1 MIMDKN
7 YITPMNIAI
16 TAYKEELNFKDL
28 SFLEEE
34 INNNKGAL
42 FSSNYEFPNRYSRW
56 ELGVVNPYLEIRT
69 TGLQGQL
76 RALSISGKELLKI
89 VNVILQKI
97 DGVNLE
103 VKEEIIKFTLEKDN
117 KIYREEERSK
127 KRSIFTIIRALMDA
141 FKSEDN
147 WLGLYGAFG
156 YDLVFQFEDDIKL
169 YKSREDSEDVVL
181 YFPEKI
187 YLRDNK
193 LSKTFCV
200 KYDFS
205 YEGIT
210 TVSANNEAINQKDIQ
225 KTLNEEYIKKGD
237 YSKIVT
243 LAKESFKRGDLFE
256 VVPSYSI
263 VRETELHPKE
273 IYHNLKNINPSPY
286 NFFINLGKEYLIG
299 SSPEMFVRVEDK
311 KVETCPISGTIKRGA
326 NAIEDSEQIKKL
338 LNSKKDEEELT
349 MCTDVDRNDKSRV
362 CKEGTVKV
370 INRRTIEMYSHLIHT
385 VDHVEGTLK
394 ENYDALDAF
403 LTHMWAVTLT
413 GAPKK
418 RAIEWIEKVE
428 KDKRNWYGGAVGF
441 IKFNGDMNTGITL
454 RTLRYIDKKV
464 EIRVGATLLMNSIEE
479 DEEEETKVKSLA
491 MLKSLDKF
499 EGQLSSNFTKKIVNC
514 PQNKR
519 ALIIDHE
526 DSFVH
531 TLANYIKTLGFEVET
546 YRGDEGRRK
555 LKEEK
560 FDVLILSPGPGT
572 PSEFKL
578 NESVDIAIEKGVPIF
593 GVCLGLQGIVEYFGG
608 KLDYIENPR
617 HGKKLKVKKSKE
629 APWPS
634 VNEEFTVGLYHS
646 LYGKEI
652 GDDLINICEDEE
664 GILMGVMHK
673 KLKILGVQFHPESIL
688 TLDNDSGMSLL
699 GDSLQ
704 FLTKI

>member
-1 MIMDKN
+1 MFKK
-7 YITPMNIAI
+7 YITPMNIEI
-16 TAYKEELNFKDL
+16 TTYKEELSYKDL

-56 ELGVVNPYLEIRT
+56 ELGVVNPYLEIRSS
-69 TGLQGQL
+69 GLQGQL
-76 RALSISGKELLKI
+76 RALSTSGKELLKI
-89 VNVILQKI
+89 VKVILQKI
-97 DGVNLE
+97 DRLSLE
-103 VKEEIIKFTLEKDN
+103 ISGEIIKFTLEKDN
-117 KIYREEERSK
+117 KVYREEERSK
-127 KRSIFTIIRALMDA
+127 KRSIFTIIRAIMDG
-141 FKSEDN
+141 FKSEDT

-169 YKSREDSEDVVL
+169 YKSRENSEDVVL

-210 TVSANNEAINQKDIQ
+210 TITEYNEAINQQDIQ
-225 KTLNEEYIKKGD
+225 KMLNEEYIKKGD
-237 YSKIVT
+237 YSQIVA
-243 LAKESFKRGDLFE
+243 LAKESFRRGDLFE

-263 VRETELHPKE
+263 VRETELLPKD

-311 KVETCPISGTIKRGA
+311 KVDTCPISGTIKRGA

-370 INRRTIEMYSHLIHT
+370 VNRRTIEMYSHLIHT
-385 VDHVEGTLK
+385 VDHVEGKLK

-418 RAIEWIEKVE
+418 RAIEWIERVE

-454 RTLRYIDKKV
+454 RTLRHIDKKV

-491 MLKSLDKF
+491 MLKSL
-499 EGQLSSNFTKKIVNC
+499 EGQLSKNFMNKIDNR
-514 PQNKR
+514 PQNSSKIKR

-531 TLANYIKTLGFEVET
+531 TLANYIKTLGFEVVT
-546 YRGDEGRRK
+546 YRGEEGRKK
-555 LKEEK
+555 LKEER

-578 NESVDIAIEKGVPIF
+578 NESINIAVEQGIPIF

-608 KLDYIENPR
+608 KLDYVESPR

-634 VNEEFTVGLYHS
+634 LKEEFTVGLYHS

-652 GDDLINICEDEE
+652 GEELINICEDEE
-664 GILMGVMHK
+664 GILMGIMHK
-673 KLKILGVQFHPESIL
+673 NLKILGVQFHPESIL
-688 TLDNDSGMSLL
+688 SLDNNNGMLLL